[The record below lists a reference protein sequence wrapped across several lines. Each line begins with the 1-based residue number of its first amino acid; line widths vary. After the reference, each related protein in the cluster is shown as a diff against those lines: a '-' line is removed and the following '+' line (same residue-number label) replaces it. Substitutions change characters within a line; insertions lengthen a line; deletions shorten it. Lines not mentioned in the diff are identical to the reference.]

1 MPDKIRIVGDF
12 GDGVVEQVKSF
23 VEGLQGV
30 STVQVLMDGID
41 KFPHPDEEAAAAAH
55 APADQGGTGEQT
67 TPAPAEGEGE
77 PAPPTDTA
85 TQSERRVGPADRR
98 EAPAQA

>member
-1 MPDKIRIVGDF
+1 MPDKIRIVGSFDE
-12 GDGVVEQVKSF
+12 GIVEQVKGF

-30 STVQVLMDGID
+30 TTVQVLMDGVD

-55 APADQGGTGEQT
+55 APAEQGGTAEQT

-77 PAPPTDTA
+77 PAPPFDAA
-85 TQSERRVGPADRR
+85 TSEDRRSGPADRR